1 MRKARSSTAVA
12 EGSRSSTA
20 VAEGSRSRRPGR
32 VFPDWRRDVAFP
44 LTTALVL
51 FGLFVVGGLVG
62 AAVVGGAS
70 ANKLVTSMFIDAIM
84 VIGIQIYVGNTGVFS
99 FGHIGFGAVS
109 GYIFAIFA
117 ISPEAKA
124 TRIPEAPFGLV
135 DVSLSPLAATM
146 VSLVATV
153 VVAAVV
159 GVGLGRSGARSG
171 SVAAT
176 VITLA
181 LLFFTHEVAK
191 SWTDVTGGER
201 AGLTFGIGD
210 TLHTRTPVYLVLF
223 VSIVAALLFAR
234 SRAGRL
240 NHAAREDNLAA
251 RAMGINPVVQQT
263 GALLLSVAVVSL
275 AASLRVYEIGSIL
288 PSLFFFDYTLL
299 TLVMLVVGGRRG
311 VTGALL
317 GVAVITVVRESARR
331 LGSDGYELFGLGL
344 DGHLDWV
351 FREGL
356 PTVLLGLAMV
366 GFMIWRPD
374 GVLDDWE
381 IDAWLWRRFS
391 RAERPTQAVEPP
403 APGPLELAA
412 SGVTVEFGGF
422 RALDGA
428 SVEVANHEVVGLI
441 GPNGA
446 GKTTLVNVMTGIV
459 EPTSGEVRLGE
470 LQLTSEP
477 SHEIARAGLVRTFQN
492 LRLFS
497 SLTVRENVEVA
508 ALVAAAHRNTDGRID
523 VDGIVAGSG
532 LWDQRDR
539 RAGQLDYGNS
549 RRLELA
555 RAAAAAPA
563 FLLLDEPT
571 SGMSDSESLAMVDS
585 VRRMAAAVGAG
596 VLVID
601 HDLNFINGICDRV
614 YCLDQGRM
622 IAAGTPAEVQADPM
636 VQAAYLGQAAQPGG
650 GLP

>member
-1 MRKARSSTAVA
+1 MTPDTSASSVTGSPSAGAR
-12 EGSRSSTA
+12 G
-20 VAEGSRSRRPGR
+20 RRRLRPAGP
-32 VFPDWRRDVAFP
+32 VFPDLRRDVAFP
-44 LTTALVL
+44 LATALVL
-51 FGLFVVGGLVG
+51 FAMFVGAGLLY
-62 AAVVGGAS
+62 AAVVGGGAS
-70 ANKLVTSMFIDAIM
+70 GNKLITAMLIDAIM

-99 FGHIGFGAVS
+99 FGHIGFGAVA

-117 ISPEAKA
+117 IGPDAKA
-124 TRIPEAPFGLV
+124 TRIPDAPFGLV
-135 DVSLSPLAATM
+135 DVSLSPLTATVVSLAAT
-146 VSLVATV
+146 L

-159 GVGLGRSGARSG
+159 GIGLGRSGARSG

-191 SWTDVTGGER
+191 SWTDLTGGER

-210 TLHTRTPVYLVLF
+210 TLQTRTPIYLVLF
-223 VSIVAALLFAR
+223 ASIVAALLFAR
-234 SRAGRL
+234 SRTGRL
-240 NHAAREDNLAA
+240 SHAAREDNLAA

-263 GALLLSVAVVSL
+263 VALLLSVAVVSL

-366 GFMIWRPD
+366 GFMIWRPN
-374 GVLDDWE
+374 GLLDDWE
-381 IDAWLWRRFS
+381 MDSWMWRRFI
-391 RAERPTQAVEPP
+391 RAERPDPP
-403 APGPLELAA
+403 ATSAMPDALELEAN
-412 SGVTVEFGGF
+412 GVTVEFGGF
-422 RALDGA
+422 RALNRA
-428 SVEVANHEVVGLI
+428 SIQASNNEIVGLI

-459 EPTSGEVRLGE
+459 EPSDGEVRLGE

-497 SLTVRENVEVA
+497 SLTVRENVEAA
-508 ALVAAAHRNTDGRID
+508 ALVAAVHHSGRRD
-523 VDGIVAGSG
+523 VDEIVAGAG

-539 RAGQLDYGNS
+539 RAAQLDYGNS

-571 SGMSDSESLAMVDS
+571 SGMSDAESLAMVDS

-601 HDLNFINGICDRV
+601 HDLNFITGICDRV
-614 YCLDQGRM
+614 YCLDQGRV
-622 IAAGTPAEVQADPM
+622 IASGTPAEVQAHPA
-636 VQAAYLGQAAQPGG
+636 VRAAYLGEAAQPGED
-650 GLP
+650 LT

>member
-1 MRKARSSTAVA
+1 MPDTSASSVTRSPSAGAR
-12 EGSRSSTA
+12 G
-20 VAEGSRSRRPGR
+20 RRRLRQAGP
-32 VFPDWRRDVAFP
+32 VFPDLRRDVAFP
-44 LTTALVL
+44 LATALVL
-51 FGLFVVGGLVG
+51 FAMFVG
-62 AAVVGGAS
+62 AGLLYAAVIGGGAS
-70 ANKLVTSMFIDAIM
+70 GNKLITAMFIDAIM

-99 FGHIGFGAVS
+99 FGHIGFGAVA

-117 ISPEAKA
+117 IGPDAKA
-124 TRIPEAPFGLV
+124 TRIPDAPFGLV
-135 DVSLSPLAATM
+135 DVSLSPLTATVVSLAAT
-146 VSLVATV
+146 L

-159 GVGLGRSGARSG
+159 GIGLGRSGARSG

-181 LLFFTHEVAK
+181 LLFFTHEVAR
-191 SWTDVTGGER
+191 SWTDLTGGER

-210 TLHTRTPVYLVLF
+210 TLQTRTPIYLVLF
-223 VSIVAALLFAR
+223 ASIVAALLFAR
-234 SRAGRL
+234 SRTGRL
-240 NHAAREDNLAA
+240 SHAAREDNLAA

-263 GALLLSVAVVSL
+263 VALLLSVAVVSL

-331 LGSDGYELFGLGL
+331 LGSDGYEIFGLGL

-366 GFMIWRPD
+366 GFMIWRPN
-374 GVLDDWE
+374 GLLDDWE
-381 IDAWLWRRFS
+381 MDSWMWRRFI
-391 RAERPTQAVEPP
+391 RAERPDPP
-403 APGPLELAA
+403 ATSAMPDALELEAN
-412 SGVTVEFGGF
+412 GVTVEFGGF
-422 RALDGA
+422 RALNSA
-428 SVEVANHEVVGLI
+428 SIRASNNEIVGLI

-459 EPTSGEVRLGE
+459 EPSDGEVRLGE

-497 SLTVRENVEVA
+497 SLTVRENVEAA
-508 ALVAAAHRNTDGRID
+508 ALVAAVHHSGRRD
-523 VDGIVAGSG
+523 VDEIVVGAG

-539 RAGQLDYGNS
+539 RAAQLDYGNS

-571 SGMSDSESLAMVDS
+571 SGMSDAESLAMVDS

-601 HDLNFINGICDRV
+601 HDLNFITGICDRV
-614 YCLDQGRM
+614 YCLDQGRV
-622 IAAGTPAEVQADPM
+622 IASGTPAEVQAHPA
-636 VQAAYLGQAAQPGG
+636 VRAAYLGEAAQSGED
-650 GLP
+650 LT

>member
-1 MRKARSSTAVA
+1 MPDTSASSVTGSASAGAR
-12 EGSRSSTA
+12 G
-20 VAEGSRSRRPGR
+20 RRRLRQAGP
-32 VFPDWRRDVAFP
+32 VFPDLRRDVAFP
-44 LTTALVL
+44 LATALVL
-51 FGLFVVGGLVG
+51 FAMFVGAGLLY
-62 AAVVGGAS
+62 AAVVGGGAS
-70 ANKLVTSMFIDAIM
+70 GNKLITAMFIDAIM

-99 FGHIGFGAVS
+99 FGHIGFGAVA

-117 ISPEAKA
+117 VGPDAKA
-124 TRIPEAPFGLV
+124 TRIPDAPFGLV
-135 DVSLSPLAATM
+135 DVSLSPLT
-146 VSLVATV
+146 ATV
-153 VVAAVV
+153 VSLAATLVAAAVV
-159 GVGLGRSGARSG
+159 GIGLGRSGARSG

-181 LLFFTHEVAK
+181 LLFFTHEVAR
-191 SWTDVTGGER
+191 SWTDLTGGER

-210 TLHTRTPVYLVLF
+210 TLQTRTPIYLVLF
-223 VSIVAALLFAR
+223 ASIVAALLFAR
-234 SRAGRL
+234 SRTGRL
-240 NHAAREDNLAA
+240 SHAAREDNLAA

-263 GALLLSVAVVSL
+263 VALLLSVAVVSL

-331 LGSDGYELFGLGL
+331 LGSDGYEFFGLGL
-344 DGHLDWV
+344 DGNLDWV

-366 GFMIWRPD
+366 GFMIWRPN
-374 GVLDDWE
+374 GLLDDWE
-381 IDAWLWRRFS
+381 MDSWMWRRFI
-391 RAERPTQAVEPP
+391 RAERPDPP
-403 APGPLELAA
+403 ATSAMPDALELEAN
-412 SGVTVEFGGF
+412 GVTVEFGGF
-422 RALDGA
+422 RALNRA
-428 SVEVANHEVVGLI
+428 SIQASNNEIVGLI

-459 EPTSGEVRLGE
+459 EPSDGEVRLGE

-497 SLTVRENVEVA
+497 SLTVRENVEAA
-508 ALVAAAHRNTDGRID
+508 ALVAAVHNSGRRD
-523 VDGIVAGSG
+523 VDEIVAGAG

-539 RAGQLDYGNS
+539 RAAQLDYGNS

-571 SGMSDSESLAMVDS
+571 SGMSDAESLAMVDS
-585 VRRMAAAVGAG
+585 VRRMAAAVGSG

-601 HDLNFINGICDRV
+601 HDLNFITGICDRV
-614 YCLDQGRM
+614 YCLDQGRV
-622 IAAGTPAEVQADPM
+622 IASGTPAEVQAHPA
-636 VQAAYLGQAAQPGG
+636 VRAAYLGEAAQSGED
-650 GLP
+650 LT

>member
-1 MRKARSSTAVA
+1 MPDTSVSSVTGSPSAGAR
-12 EGSRSSTA
+12 G
-20 VAEGSRSRRPGR
+20 RRRLRQAGP
-32 VFPDWRRDVAFP
+32 VFPDLRRDVAFP
-44 LTTALVL
+44 LATALVL
-51 FGLFVVGGLVG
+51 FAMFVGAGLLY
-62 AAVVGGAS
+62 AAVVGGGAS
-70 ANKLVTSMFIDAIM
+70 GNKLITAMFIDAIM

-99 FGHIGFGAVS
+99 FGHIGFGAVA

-117 ISPEAKA
+117 IGPDAKA
-124 TRIPEAPFGLV
+124 TRIPDAPFGLV
-135 DVSLSPLAATM
+135 DVSLSPLTATVVSLAAT
-146 VSLVATV
+146 L

-159 GVGLGRSGARSG
+159 GIGLGRSGARSG

-181 LLFFTHEVAK
+181 LLFFTHEVAR
-191 SWTDVTGGER
+191 SWTDLTGGER

-210 TLHTRTPVYLVLF
+210 TLQTRTPIYLVLF
-223 VSIVAALLFAR
+223 ASIVAALLFAR
-234 SRAGRL
+234 SRTGRL
-240 NHAAREDNLAA
+240 SHAAREDNLAA

-263 GALLLSVAVVSL
+263 VALLLSVAVVSL

-331 LGSDGYELFGLGL
+331 LGSDGYEIFGLGL

-366 GFMIWRPD
+366 GFMIWRPN
-374 GVLDDWE
+374 GLLDDWE
-381 IDAWLWRRFS
+381 MDSWMWRRFI
-391 RAERPTQAVEPP
+391 RAERPDPP
-403 APGPLELAA
+403 ATSAMPDALDLEAN
-412 SGVTVEFGGF
+412 GVTVEFGGF
-422 RALDGA
+422 RALNSA
-428 SVEVANHEVVGLI
+428 SIQASNNEIVGLI

-459 EPTSGEVRLGE
+459 EPSDGEVRLGE

-497 SLTVRENVEVA
+497 SLTVRENVEAA
-508 ALVAAAHRNTDGRID
+508 ALVAAVHHSGRRE
-523 VDGIVAGSG
+523 VDEIVAGAG

-539 RAGQLDYGNS
+539 RAAQLDYGNS

-571 SGMSDSESLAMVDS
+571 SGMSDAESLAMVDS

-601 HDLNFINGICDRV
+601 HDLNFITGICDRV
-614 YCLDQGRM
+614 YCLDQGRV
-622 IAAGTPAEVQADPM
+622 IASGTPAEVQTHPA
-636 VQAAYLGQAAQPGG
+636 VRAAYLGEAAQSGED
-650 GLP
+650 LT

>member
-1 MRKARSSTAVA
+1 MTDRVSPVA
-12 EGSRSSTA
+12 SWTRH
-20 VAEGSRSRRPGR
+20 RRREVGLA
-32 VFPDWRRDVAFP
+32 FPNPRRDVAFP
-44 LTTALVL
+44 LAGAILL
-51 FGLFVVGGLVG
+51 FALFVGAGLLYT
-62 AAVVGGAS
+62 VVVEGAS
-70 ANKLVTSMFIDAIM
+70 ADKLITAMFIDAVM

-99 FGHIGFGAVS
+99 FGHIGFGAVA
-109 GYIFAIFA
+109 GYVFAILA
-117 ISPEAKA
+117 IAPDDKH
-124 TRIPEAPFGLV
+124 TRIPNAPWGIADVEMAPLPATAVALGITLV
-135 DVSLSPLAATM
+135 
-146 VSLVATV
+146 VAV
-153 VVAAVV
+153 VV
-159 GVGLGRSGARSG
+159 GIGLGRSGARSG

-191 SWTDVTGGER
+191 SWNLLTGGER
-201 AGLTFGIGD
+201 AGLAFGIGD
-210 TLHTRTPVYLVLF
+210 TLQTRTPIYLALF
-223 VSIVAALLFAR
+223 ASIVLALVFAR
-234 SRAGRL
+234 SSIGRL

-263 GALLLSVAVVSL
+263 IALLLSVAVVSV
-275 AASLRVYEIGSIL
+275 AASLRVYEIGSLL
-288 PSLFFFDYTLL
+288 PEFFFFQYTLL
-299 TLVMLVVGGRRG
+299 TLVMLVVGGRNG

-317 GVAVITVVRESARR
+317 GVGVITAVREGARR
-331 LGSDGYELFGLGL
+331 LGSDGYEVFGLGL

-366 GFMIWRPD
+366 GFMIWRAN

-381 IDAWLWRRFS
+381 VDSWMWHRFTRRQPPTAATDAPVPEALDLS
-391 RAERPTQAVEPP
+391 
-403 APGPLELAA
+403 A

-428 SVEVANHEVVGLI
+428 SIEVSNREIVGLI

-459 EPTSGEVRLGE
+459 DPTRGQIHLGE
-470 LQLTSEP
+470 MALTSEP
-477 SHEIARAGLVRTFQN
+477 SHQIARAGLVRTFQN

-508 ALVAAAHRNTDGRID
+508 ALMAAVHRNGSKRSS
-523 VDGIVAGSG
+523 VDEMVAGSG
-532 LWDQRDR
+532 LWDHRDR
-539 RAGQLDYGNS
+539 RAAELDYGNS

-555 RAAAAAPA
+555 RATAAAPA

-571 SGMSDSESLAMVDS
+571 SGMSDSESLAMVES

-601 HDLNFINGICDRV
+601 HDLNFITGICDRV
-614 YCLDQGRM
+614 YCLDQGRV
-622 IAAGTPAEVQADPM
+622 IASGTPAEVQADPA
-636 VQAAYLGQAAQPGG
+636 VQAAYLGGAAQQGEQHP
-650 GLP
+650 